1 MGSSELL
8 PANVPA
14 QQMTT
19 TPADLL
25 AMAVSQGADLDK
37 LDKLMQ
43 LQERWEANEAR
54 KAFTVAMTGFRSEP
68 VDIYKTKNVSF
79 SDTSYNHAEL
89 SDVTQAIN
97 PALAK
102 HNLSFRWDVT
112 QDGNAITVACS
123 LTHIAGHSERV
134 TMTAPPDDSGK
145 KNRIQQI
152 ASTVT
157 YLQRYTLLAITGMS
171 TKGMDDDGRT
181 AEDVLPEDREPL
193 TPEQEEAARDERK
206 RQYFIAA
213 YEKNE
218 DTVLQIKERL
228 SYEDFEG
235 AAVAWFDLSQ
245 KDQMALYIA
254 PTKAGQY
261 KEKCFTTAQR
271 TAIREMLPKYRKNN
285 NHGEEE

>member
-79 SDTSYNHAEL
+79 SGTSYNHAEL

-145 KNRIQQI
+145 KNKIQQI

-171 TKGMDDDGRT
+171 TKGMDDDGKGYEAP
-181 AEDVLPEDREPL
+181 AEDDVPNYADW
-193 TPEQEEAARDERK
+193 EAA
-206 RQYFIAA
+206 IAG
-213 YEKNE
+213 ESTVDGLKHVKNE
-218 DTVLQIKERL
+218 LVGKFGDAIPKVLVDACVTRMAAIK
-228 SYEDFEG
+228 G
-235 AAVAWFDLSQ
+235 AA
-245 KDQMALYIA
+245 K
-254 PTKAGQY
+254 
-261 KEKCFTTAQR
+261 
-271 TAIREMLPKYRKNN
+271 
-285 NHGEEE
+285 

>member
-1 MGSSELL
+1 MGNSELM
-8 PANVPA
+8 PASIPA

-25 AMAVSQGADLDK
+25 AIAVNQGADLDK

-79 SDTSYNHAEL
+79 SGTSYNHAEL

-102 HNLSFRWDVT
+102 HNLSFRWDIT
-112 QDGNAITVACS
+112 QDGSTITVACS

-181 AEDVLPEDREPL
+181 AEEELPEEQL
-193 TPEQEEAARDERK
+193 TPEQEAAAREERK

-228 SYEDFEG
+228 AYEDFEG
-235 AAVAWFDLSQ
+235 AAAAWFDLSQ
-245 KDQMALYIA
+245 QEQMALYIA

-271 TAIREMLPKYRKNN
+271 TAIKEMLPKYRKNN
-285 NHGEEE
+285 NNHGEEE